1 MLIGVFK
8 RDPHRYEV
16 TVVHSTR
23 EGKIVWSRPEIVV
36 MITLG
41 RDREDDAAHVLTV
54 L

>member
-8 RDPHRYEV
+8 SEPRYEV
-16 TVVHSTR
+16 TVVHGIR

-41 RDREDDAAHVLTV
+41 RELEVDAAHVARSS
-54 L
+54 